1 MLSFSTDEAKYS
13 FEIDGKPYTL
23 PALTLERL
31 EDVERIVGEEP
42 AKQSRL
48 VVEFYE
54 KVADKRTMTALRKLP
69 LRNLGELFLDWAGV
83 RSGAV
88 TPGESEGS
96 PEA

>member
-13 FEIDGKPYTL
+13 FEVDGKPYTL

-31 EDVERIVGEEP
+31 DDVEKVVGAEQS
-42 AKQSRL
+42 AQSRL
-48 VVEFYE
+48 VIELFE
-54 KVADKRTMTALRKLP
+54 KLADKRTMTALRKLP

-88 TPGESEGS
+88 TPGESERS